1 MQQEFAVLS
10 AIHRTV
16 YLAVGGHNISRSM
29 TTVAASSDLVRE
41 LADAWNARRLD
52 DFMQLLTE
60 DVEWYDP
67 AMPEPPA
74 RGQAAVRAFAEAIIE
89 AFPDFRYEVQP
100 PVCYAS
106 DGSRCAVVWRISA
119 SHTAKFRPFGYAPTG
134 RTANIEGVDVLD
146 IRDDRVARIMT
157 AFDALHALEQLMGMK
172 LRPAPGTWRHR
183 FAVGVQSVLALVR
196 KK

>member
-1 MQQEFAVLS
+1 V
-10 AIHRTV
+10 H
-16 YLAVGGHNISRSM
+16 
-29 TTVAASSDLVRE
+29 E

-67 AMPEPPA
+67 AMPEPPV
-74 RGQAAVRAFAEAIIE
+74 RGRAAVREFAEAILE

-100 PVCYAS
+100 PICYAS

-119 SHTAKFRPFGYAPTG
+119 SHTARFRPLGYAPTG
-134 RTANIEGVDVLD
+134 RVANIEGVDVLD
-146 IRDDRVARIMT
+146 IRNGRVVRITT
-157 AFDALHALEQLMGMK
+157 AFDLLHAMEQLLGMK
-172 LRPAPGTWRHR
+172 LRPAPGTWRGR
-183 FAVGVQSVLALVR
+183 FAVGIQRMLARVR